1 MIFAILLIS
10 IIRSTGLEGFFS
22 WDPAKMA
29 GESVIPENQCP
40 IIAAWS
46 KLDGLVARAVN
57 GRIADVGKELDR
69 QAVSDNAEVL
79 APLLKEF
86 GTLTQSK

>member
-1 MIFAILLIS
+1 
-10 IIRSTGLEGFFS
+10 
-22 WDPAKMA
+22 MA
-29 GESVIPENQCP
+29 SESVIEPKQCP
-40 IIAAWS
+40 IIAAWC

-57 GRIADVGKELDR
+57 GRIADVGKALDR

-79 APLLKEF
+79 APLLQEY